1 VNDPRQVSTMSITMN
16 DRSMTEPTAIMLLDA
31 VERILTGES
40 PSSVSMRAIA
50 TEADA
55 SLGLADDYFTSKDEL
70 IGAAFD
76 RMASPLI
83 AAETVSTDADY
94 GTYLTVNNR
103 LLPDEHVESHQQ
115 GWLMFLAH
123 LQPTNK
129 TRSRQHNR

>member
-1 VNDPRQVSTMSITMN
+1 MSITMN

-94 GTYLTVNNR
+94 GTYLTVYGTYLTVNNR

>member
-1 VNDPRQVSTMSITMN
+1 MN

>member
-1 VNDPRQVSTMSITMN
+1 MSITMN

>member
-1 VNDPRQVSTMSITMN
+1 MSITMN

-31 VERILTGES
+31 VERILTSES

>member
-1 VNDPRQVSTMSITMN
+1 MN

-103 LLPDEHVESHQQ
+103 LLPDEDVESHQQ